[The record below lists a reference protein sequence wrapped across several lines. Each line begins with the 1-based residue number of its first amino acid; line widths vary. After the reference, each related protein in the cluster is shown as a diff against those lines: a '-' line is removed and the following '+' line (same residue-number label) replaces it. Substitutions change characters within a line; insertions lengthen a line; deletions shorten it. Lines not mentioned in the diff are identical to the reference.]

1 MHDNS
6 DQPKIRHLRGE
17 IQDFTLVTSWRRA
30 RDFRSRLY
38 YGLRSYLHQ
47 KPRLLLFTRIV
58 RAYVI
63 LGPLR
68 TIFILYYQRFS
79 NNKPLRLD
87 PSPLFS
93 DVDVNSVVDEIR
105 DVGHAEV
112 GNLTGEYVAG
122 ILEYCETK
130 QQFEYWNPHED
141 CEMIDR
147 ISRNPAIVAIVQ
159 KYLGSQP
166 ILWLT
171 QLKWSFAPSD
181 NSVTF
186 RSSVDPNCSKYD
198 FHDFHYDAHDFKSL
212 TVFVY
217 LTDVDPDSGPHM
229 FIPGTHKNKRLKNLA
244 RIYFRDDVA
253 QKMFPNQVKAVLG
266 RKGLVFIEDTS
277 GYHKASVCN
286 KGSRLLLSIDY
297 VLRRKAPPP
306 TNFEYLKRP
315 SSVDAVNSICASGPD

>member
-1 MHDNS
+1 MR
-6 DQPKIRHLRGE
+6 K
-17 IQDFTLVTSWRRA
+17 
-30 RDFRSRLY
+30 FRSQFY
-38 YGLRSYLHQ
+38 YGLRSYFHQ

-68 TIFILYYQRFS
+68 NIFILYYQRFS
-79 NNKPLRLD
+79 NNKPLQLD

-93 DVDVNSVVDEIR
+93 DVDVNRTVDKIR

-112 GNLTGEYVAG
+112 GNLPGEYLAQ
-122 ILEYCETK
+122 ILDYCKTK
-130 QQFEYWNPHED
+130 GQIEYWNPHKD
-141 CEMIDR
+141 CEMVDR
-147 ISRNPAIVAIVQ
+147 ISRNATIVAIVK

-171 QLKWSFAPSD
+171 QLKWSFARTDIP
-181 NSVTF
+181 VAF
-186 RSSVDPNCSKYD
+186 RTSGDPNTSKYD
-198 FHDFHYDAHDFKSL
+198 FYDFHYDAHDFKSL

-217 LTDVDPDSGPHM
+217 LTDVDLNSGPHM
-229 FIPGTHKNKRLKNLA
+229 FIPSTHKNKRLKDLA

-253 QKMFPNQVKAVLG
+253 EKLFPNRIKAVLG
-266 RKGLVFIEDTS
+266 TKGLAFIEDTS

-297 VLRRKAPPP
+297 VLRRKVPPP
-306 TNFEYLKRP
+306 TNFEYLKRH
-315 SSVDAVNSICASGPD
+315 AR